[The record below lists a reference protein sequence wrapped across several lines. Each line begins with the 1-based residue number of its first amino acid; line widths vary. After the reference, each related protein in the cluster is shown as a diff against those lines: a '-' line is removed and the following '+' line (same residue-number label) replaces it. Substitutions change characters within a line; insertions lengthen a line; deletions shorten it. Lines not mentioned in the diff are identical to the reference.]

1 MIRAASDV
9 LIVGGGLAG
18 SAAAIT
24 LAQAGCA
31 VTLLE
36 KEIKPH
42 NKVCGEFLSHEALG
56 YLNRLGLDT
65 VALGAVPITAVR
77 LAGRLGVSESPLPF
91 AALSLTRC
99 KLDEELLR
107 LAAIAGADIRRGC
120 HVHSL
125 EPEKR
130 GRKAILQNG
139 ESIAAK
145 TIFLATGKHD
155 LYGRAR
161 PAGTQSDLI
170 AFKMYWRL
178 SAAEARKLEGH
189 VELNL
194 YRGGYA
200 GLQPVEDG
208 AANLSC
214 LIRRTDLQRLGG
226 RWPNLLQKMKNDCP
240 HLKQRLH
247 GAEPLLD
254 RPLAISSIP
263 YGFVRAHAEGLWAL
277 GDQAAVIPS
286 FTGDGM
292 SIALHSGQLA
302 AEMYLRGEAPD
313 AFQQRLHK
321 QLAAQVSLATTLSR
335 GLVQEPYRTL
345 MEGLVR
351 LWPGLL
357 TVTARRTRLSADSI
371 IPMPENVVAVN
382 GDSVGC

>member
-1 MIRAASDV
+1 MASDV

-24 LAQAGCA
+24 LAQAGRA
-31 VTLLE
+31 VTLVE
-36 KEIKPH
+36 KESKPH
-42 NKVCGEFLSHEALG
+42 NKVCGEFLSHEALT
-56 YLNRLGLDT
+56 YLSHLGVDA
-65 VALGAVPITAVR
+65 VSLGAVPITSVR

-107 LAAIAGADIRRGC
+107 LAEAAGTKMRRGTN
-120 HVHSL
+120 VNSL
-125 EPEKR
+125 EPDGER
-130 GRKAILQNG
+130 WKATLQG
-139 ESIAAK
+139 GMAIDAR
-145 TIFLATGKHD
+145 TVFLATGKHD
-155 LYGRAR
+155 LHGRAR
-161 PAGTQSDLI
+161 PAGVQSDLI

-178 SAAEARKLEGH
+178 SPTEARKLEGH

-200 GLQPVEDG
+200 GLQPVEDC

-214 LIRRTDLQRLGG
+214 LIRRADLQRLGG
-226 RWPNLLQKMKNDCP
+226 RWANLLRAMQDDCP

-247 GAEPLLD
+247 GAEPLLG

-263 YGFVRAHAEGLWAL
+263 YGFVRKHAEGLWAL

-302 AEMYLRGEAPD
+302 AEMYLRGETAN
-313 AFQQRLHK
+313 AFQQCLHK
-321 QLAAQVSLATTLSR
+321 QLAAQVSLATMLSR
-335 GLVQEPYRTL
+335 GLVLEPYRTL

-351 LWPGLL
+351 LRPGLL
-357 TVTARRTRLSADSI
+357 TVTARRTRISADS
-371 IPMPENVVAVN
+371 MLRAHENVVAVN